1 VGRFSRDSDLSQATS
16 RIRLGVSC
24 ANLEASYSDAV
35 ANVRKYA
42 YWSDRRIRA
51 FSGDNDLGIYKRAWK
66 FSIGIPKLLT
76 FEVNDDR
83 RTKSRDQIAKS
94 TLDFLGSS
102 AVEDFAKSSR
112 VEIAKGRGS
121 VEFANYSGGHNG
133 VVTYTEVTTSAGER
147 VGVCLFGSLD
157 NMADWAGAKDDFA
170 AGWSSS
176 AWYAVGDL
184 LRSRGVVK
192 RSQWDDDEQLSVEVL
207 KVATEQGKTAA
218 SVPGEPWTR
227 GYTLSRADDA
237 EWVAEIFM
245 DTRLTPGRW
254 ADLPAS
260 VDRILTG
267 ALMWVRTGPESIT
280 RYSKLRREV
289 GSTLF

>member
-1 VGRFSRDSDLSQATS
+1 MAK
-16 RIRLGVSC
+16 
-24 ANLEASYSDAV
+24 
-35 ANVRKYA
+35 VRKYA
-42 YWSDRRIRA
+42 YWSNRPIEA
-51 FSGDNDLGIYKRAWK
+51 FSGNNDLGIYKRGWK
-66 FSIGIPKLLT
+66 FTLGIPKLLT
-76 FEVNDDR
+76 FEVNKDR
-83 RTKSRDQIAKS
+83 RSKPKDQIAKS

-112 VEIAKGRGS
+112 IEIAKGRRS
-121 VEFANYSGGHNG
+121 VEFARYSGGHNG
-133 VVTYTEVTTSAGER
+133 VVTYTQVTTSIGER

-157 NMADWAGAKDDFA
+157 NMADWAGAKDDFP

-176 AWYAVGDL
+176 AWYAIRDL

-192 RSQWDDDEQLSVEVL
+192 DSQWDDDEQLSVEVL
-207 KVATEQGKTAA
+207 KVATEQGKTPR

-227 GYTLSRADDA
+227 GYTLCRADDA

-254 ADLPAS
+254 SDLPAS

-267 ALMWVRTGPESIT
+267 ALMWVRTGPDSIT
-280 RYSKLRREV
+280 RYSKLRRQL
-289 GSTLF
+289 GTTLFSLP